1 MNRRDFL
8 KHRVVVPVGLWFIA
22 GASSSGGRLDVEPQT
37 LTVTILGS
45 GAGPAVNL
53 QRFGPSILV
62 EAGDHRLLFDCGRGA
77 MLRLKELDIPFHRLD
92 KLFLTHLHSDHII
105 DIPDLLLTPWI
116 AGRRTPLEVWGP
128 AGTRDMMN
136 HLQAAFAFDIHMRRD
151 IDEKYPGEGVTVSS
165 HDIEEGTVFE
175 RHGVKVTAFLVDHG
189 PVEPAFGYR
198 IDYGNHSVAL
208 SGDTRPSQNLV
219 RFARG
224 VDVLIHEAIDPEEFR
239 ARRTKLTREQV
250 ERVIAHHSTPE
261 EAGGIFAAVDPRL
274 AVYAHAPTSDT
285 VMARTRKVYGGRL
298 EGGEDMMTIEI
309 GEQIQ
314 VRRFRP

>member
-1 MNRRDFL
+1 MKRRDFL
-8 KHRVVVPVGLWFIA
+8 KHGVVFTVGLWLFA
-22 GASSSGGRLDVEPQT
+22 CASSPDGRLDVEPQT

-45 GAGPAVNL
+45 GGGPAVNL
-53 QRFGPSILV
+53 HRFGPSILV
-62 EAGDHRLLFDCGRGA
+62 EAGDERLLFDCGRGA
-77 MLRLKELDIPFHRLD
+77 MLRLKELGIPFHRLD
-92 KLFLTHLHSDHII
+92 KLFLTHLHSDHVI

-128 AGTRDMMN
+128 AGTRDMMD

-151 IDEKYPGEGVTVSS
+151 IDEKYPGEGVSVSS
-165 HDIEEGTVFE
+165 HDIGEGTVFE

-189 PVEPAFGYR
+189 PVKPAFGYR
-198 IDYGNHSVAL
+198 IDYGDRSVAL

-239 ARRTKLTREQV
+239 ARRADLTSEQI
-250 ERVIAHHSTPE
+250 EQVIAHHTTPE
-261 EAGGIFAAVDPRL
+261 EAGEVFADVAPRL
-274 AVYAHAPTSDT
+274 AVYAHAPTSDS
-285 VMARTRKVYGGRL
+285 VMARTRKAYGGRL
-298 EGGEDMMTIEI
+298 ERGEDLMTIEI

-314 VRRFRP
+314 VRRFTP

>member
-8 KHRVVVPVGLWFIA
+8 THGVVVLVGLWLIA
-22 GASSSGGRLDVEPQT
+22 CASPPGGRLDVEPQT

-45 GAGPAVNL
+45 GGGPAVNL

-62 EAGDHRLLFDCGRGA
+62 EAGDQWLLFDCGRGA
-77 MLRLKELDIPFHRLD
+77 MLRAKELGVPFHQLD

-136 HLQAAFAFDIHMRRD
+136 HLLAAFSFDIHMRRD
-151 IDEKYPGEGVTVSS
+151 IDEKFPGEGVTVSS
-165 HDIEEGTVFE
+165 HDIEEGTIFE

-189 PVEPAFGYR
+189 PVKPAFGYR

-208 SGDTRPSQNLV
+208 SGDTRPSQNLI

-224 VDVLIHEAIDPEEFR
+224 VDVLIHEAIDPQEFR
-239 ARRTKLTREQV
+239 ARRTSLTREQV

-261 EAGGIFAAVDPRL
+261 EAGRIFAAVDPRL
-274 AVYAHAPTSDT
+274 AVYAHAPTSDS